1 MPLKR
6 ILLLLLPALPARADA
21 LEHLKDA
28 LEKLEALELEAAEE
42 AIDKAIAEKPDF
54 AAAYVA
60 RARLRSDRGDAQ
72 GAAEDALKA
81 SELGMDLWGW
91 ASTLGQAAQDY
102 RLTAKAAE
110 GAYERHGSVCDLKA
124 IAESWAAAG
133 EFQEAIG
140 WYDKLIPKAQGAD
153 RLVAR
158 MDRGF
163 LLSLNG
169 DHKAALAAL
178 DGLLGDAPRYVRAYQ
193 LRGRVKLRKGD
204 IKGAL
209 QDYETAKT
217 INSGHPSAYL
227 ILGLAYYDVG
237 DYKKAIEAFERATAF
252 SNAHEY
258 THLYLCLARSRTGV
272 PAERLKAM
280 RELMKFLESRKE
292 QNDWFAALGGYL
304 IGNVSE
310 EQLLKAA
317 RQGGKDQQRE
327 RLCEAWGYI
336 GQRAMIAGERD
347 RAVERFEKCL
357 ATKVGSFMEYGSA
370 HMELRRIGKR

>member
-1 MPLKR
+1 
-6 ILLLLLPALPARADA
+6 
-21 LEHLKDA
+21 
-28 LEKLEALELEAAEE
+28 
-42 AIDKAIAEKPDF
+42 
-54 AAAYVA
+54 
-60 RARLRSDRGDAQ
+60 
-72 GAAEDALKA
+72 
-81 SELGMDLWGW
+81 
-91 ASTLGQAAQDY
+91 
-102 RLTAKAAE
+102 
-110 GAYERHGSVCDLKA
+110 
-124 IAESWAAAG
+124 
-133 EFQEAIG
+133 
-140 WYDKLIPKAQGAD
+140 
-153 RLVAR
+153 